1 MPGGNVIYGT
11 ANGSHVIAGDLYA
24 LEEALVNLTERRREV
39 RRKNLLAAVDV
50 SDMVVFPATQEPRHV
65 VNVFTDVDCGYCRML
80 QADMQEINGLGLEV
94 RYLAYPR
101 AGLESPSYERMVSAW
116 CATDRAA
123 ALGELMLEEEITAR
137 SCENPVAEHFGLAK
151 DLGVHGTPGIVRS
164 DGRLL
169 KGYVSATELL
179 ANLDP

>member
-24 LEEALVNLTERRREV
+24 LEDALVNLTERRREV

-50 SDMVVFPATQEPRHV
+50 SDMVVFPAAKEPRHV
-65 VNVFTDVDCGYCRML
+65 LNVFVDVDCGYCRML
-80 QADMQEINGLGLEV
+80 QADMEEINGLGLEV

-101 AGLESPSYERMVSAW
+101 AGVESPSYERMVSAW

-123 ALGELMLEEEITAR
+123 AVGDLMLEEEIPAR
-137 SCENPVAEHFGLAK
+137 SCENPVAEHFALAK